1 MSKARIH
8 TVSLSEA
15 ERHDL
20 GRIVSVGVHHS
31 REITRARIL
40 LAVADGR
47 SDAEIVSALG
57 VSLPTISNTTK
68 RFALERLGAL
78 KERPRCGGPKKITP
92 EICAHI
98 TAIASTEPPEGYTKW
113 TMAMIADR
121 VVEIGSL
128 EGLSRESVRLVLKKT
143 F

>member
-1 MSKARIH
+1 MSKPRVH

-15 ERHDL
+15 EHRDL
-20 GRIVSVGVHHS
+20 KDFVSVGIHRS

-68 RFALERLGAL
+68 RFAGERLGAL
-78 KERPRCGGPKKITP
+78 KDRPRCGGPKKITP
-92 EICAHI
+92 ELCAHI
-98 TAIASTEPPEGYTKW
+98 TAIASTEPPAGYAKW

-121 VVEIGSL
+121 VVKISSL
-128 EGLSRESVRLVLKKT
+128 ESISHESVRLVLKKT
-143 F
+143 L